1 MNILSLL
8 KKRKTFPNRT
18 IEELKSHVKILFIDD
33 ENFNIVKQLKEKDG
47 WRNIIRISDLDSMS
61 QTELLDAHVV
71 LVDIQGVGKKLG
83 FKDGG
88 LGIIQAIHHEYPEK
102 KIIMYSA
109 ESQGQIDAFH
119 SALDLIDG
127 RLRKT
132 ASRYEFASKIE
143 HLSKEAFC
151 LDNCVKH
158 VKKVLLR
165 ELNVDLSEQE
175 IRSIIENIYNNNIT
189 EPSAMAKYFN
199 LSNIGSAA
207 SIIQLL
213 MSL

>member
-1 MNILSLL
+1 MGLLSIF
-8 KKRKTFPNRT
+8 KKKKSFPNRT

-47 WRNIIRISDLDSMS
+47 WRNITRLSDLDSIS

-88 LGIIQAIHHEYPEK
+88 LGIIQAIHREYPEK

-143 HLSKEAFC
+143 RLSKEAFC
-151 LDNCVKH
+151 LDNCVKQ

-165 ELNVDLSEQE
+165 ELNVDISEQE
-175 IRSIIENIYNNNIT
+175 IRTIIESIYNNDIT

-213 MSL
+213 LSL

>member
-1 MNILSLL
+1 M
-8 KKRKTFPNRT
+8 
-18 IEELKSHVKILFIDD
+18 
-33 ENFNIVKQLKEKDG
+33 
-47 WRNIIRISDLDSMS
+47 DSIS

-88 LGIIQAIHHEYPEK
+88 LGIIQAIHREYPEK

-143 HLSKEAFC
+143 RLSKEAFC
-151 LDNCVKH
+151 LDNCVKQ

-165 ELNVDLSEQE
+165 ELNVDISEQE
-175 IRSIIENIYNNNIT
+175 IRTIIESIYNNDIT

-213 MSL
+213 LSL